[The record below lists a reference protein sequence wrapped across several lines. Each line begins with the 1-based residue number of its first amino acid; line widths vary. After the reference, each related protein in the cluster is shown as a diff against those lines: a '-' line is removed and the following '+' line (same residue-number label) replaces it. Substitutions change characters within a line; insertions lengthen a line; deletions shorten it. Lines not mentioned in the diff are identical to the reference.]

1 MIVYVGLT
9 SLIASSSMAALR
21 ENHRRQVVVGVLGL
35 LGCVALLAIAAG
47 PAPRRSVADLHRID
61 ASAPSTD
68 SLRHHSPPTSL
79 LSFFLLCFLAAL
91 TRRLAAQS
99 SRATMIPRLTR
110 SAPPACLCRACAPA
124 CVVMHPPRHGSDL
137 PPRSSL
143 HSNNDHD
150 DSDENDDEGVAAG
163 EILSSVSHS

>member
-1 MIVYVGLT
+1 
-9 SLIASSSMAALR
+9 MAALR

-61 ASAPSTD
+61 AFAPSTD
-68 SLRHHSPPTSL
+68 SLHHHSPPTSL

-124 CVVMHPPRHGSDL
+124 CVVMHPPRHDGSDL
-137 PPRSSL
+137 PL
-143 HSNNDHD
+143 DHRCTPTTTTMTATTTTTRALLQ
-150 DSDENDDEGVAAG
+150 GKFFAACL
-163 EILSSVSHS
+163 ITNYNPAMTSIRC